1 MSYLVIWEFQV
12 RAGAEAEFERI
23 YGPRGDWA
31 QLFAK
36 GKGYHGTELLRDREN
51 RGRYV
56 VLDRWVSAEHYQ
68 GFRAAHE
75 AEYKAIDQRCE
86 SLTVR
91 ESPLGT
97 FSAVD

>member
-12 RAGAEAEFERI
+12 RPGAEPDFERI

-31 QLFAK
+31 QLFSK
-36 GKGYHGTELLRDREN
+36 GEGYLRTDLLRDRE
-51 RGRYV
+51 RAGRYV
-56 VLDRWVSAEHYQ
+56 VLDHWSSDEHYQ
-68 GFRAAHE
+68 RFRAAHQ
-75 AEYKAIDQRCE
+75 AEYKALDQRCE

-97 FSAVD
+97 FSILD